1 MLQVIS
7 GPEYKKE
14 KLRELASAPY
24 CCLMDRESGR
34 IYIGEAGFIE
44 VFDCIN
50 LEFLASIKTQGL
62 VNKINTLGEDHLIL
76 GETNC
81 TIELFKKEEFS
92 LTNFSQ
98 HLDLPTNLYFN
109 EKAIIYDL
117 KEVPSHSGKTDMIS
131 ILIATDNGLIS
142 MKKNKSKKIEH
153 IDVHMEGQ
161 SIRAID
167 LVDPSTYIGFN
178 RKN

>member
-1 MLQVIS
+1 M
-7 GPEYKKE
+7 
-14 KLRELASAPY
+14 
-24 CCLMDRESGR
+24 MDRDTGR

-81 TIELFKKEEFS
+81 TIELFKKEDFS
-92 LTNFSQ
+92 VSNFSKN
-98 HLDLPTNLYFN
+98 LDLPTNLYFS

-117 KEVPSHSGKTDMIS
+117 KEVPSTYKGKTEMIS
-131 ILIATDNGLIS
+131 ILVATDNGLIS
-142 MKKNKSKKIEH
+142 MKKNMSKKIEH

-167 LVDPSTYIGFN
+167 FVDPSTYIGFN